1 MMDEAALQRLATLH
15 RTTPLN
21 VAREYCQHFFLA
33 TFYRHRQAGR
43 VLFKGGTA
51 LRIVYGSP
59 RFSEDLDF
67 SGFGISVTTLEDLV
81 TDTLGEMERAGLGLD
96 VEEAKPT
103 SGGYLSFI
111 STRMADHRIEIQL
124 EISLRHQDKLAPHT
138 AVIAGS
144 LYPAYTLLHLPEDRL
159 VAEKL
164 QALAQRGKARDFYD
178 LYFML
183 RRGLLTPAHRKTLS
197 QVSAAVRR
205 LRPET
210 FQEMKSFLPKDQHAM
225 LKDFRGTLERELRR
239 FVG

>member
-1 MMDEAALQRLATLH
+1 MMDEAALQRLATQH
-15 RTTPLN
+15 RTSLLN
-21 VAREYCQHFFLA
+21 VAREYCQHLFLA
-33 TFYRHRQAGR
+33 AFYRHREAGR

-67 SGFGISVTTLEDLV
+67 SGFGVSVTTLEDLV
-81 TDTLGEMERAGLGLD
+81 TDTLGDMERAGLE
-96 VEEAKPT
+96 VNIEEAKTT
-103 SGGYLSFI
+103 SGGYLGLI

-124 EISLRHQDKLAPHT
+124 EISLRHRDKPSPHT
-138 AVIAGS
+138 AVIAS
-144 LYPAYTLLHLPEDRL
+144 ALYPAYTLLHLPEDRL

-183 RRGLLTPAHRKTLS
+183 RRGLLTPAHRKTLTKVPAS
-197 QVSAAVRR
+197 VNR
-205 LRPET
+205 LRPEA
-210 FQEMKSFLPKDQHAM
+210 FHELKVFLPKDQHVI